1 MNRPIDIIRSA
12 LISPEMLCLILP
24 IGIWTYWP
32 APFQFVTTQVYA
44 DFKWGV
50 GAALVP
56 AGFFATSYKLGTDVL
71 SPHGA
76 RKVLLEWPDYW
87 MLKNRVIMAVIFC
100 GFAVCVVFF
109 SLYLIAESKT
119 SLGAALLF
127 SSWLSAFSALC
138 SVGLARWKI
147 REILGE

>member
-1 MNRPIDIIRSA
+1 MNRLIDIIRSV
-12 LISPEMLCLILP
+12 LISPEMPCLLLP

-32 APFQFVTTQVYA
+32 GPFEFVTTQISA
-44 DFKWGV
+44 DFKWGI

-56 AGFFATSYKLGTDVL
+56 AGFFASSYNLGTDLL

-76 RKVLLEWPDYW
+76 RKVLLEWPGYW
-87 MLKNRVIMAVIFC
+87 MIKNRAVIAVIFC
-100 GFAVCVVFF
+100 GVAVLVVFF
-109 SLYLIAESKT
+109 ALYLIAGSKS

-127 SSWLSAFSALC
+127 SGWLSAFAALC
-138 SVGLARWKI
+138 SVGLARWKA

>member
-1 MNRPIDIIRSA
+1 MNRLIDIIRSV
-12 LISPEMLCLILP
+12 LISPEMLCLVLP

-32 APFQFVTTQVYA
+32 GPFQFVTTQIYE

-56 AGFFATSYKLGTDVL
+56 AGFFASSYNLGTDVL

-76 RKVLLEWPDYW
+76 RKALLEWPDYW
-87 MLKNRVIMAVIFC
+87 MLKNRVVMAVIFC
-100 GFAVCVVFF
+100 GGAVFVVFLA
-109 SLYLIAESKT
+109 LYLIAESKA
-119 SLGAALLF
+119 SLGAALLL
-127 SSWLSAFSALC
+127 SGWLSAFAALC